1 MSNNNENQFF
11 DVSDLSTNE
20 DLEVEGVWR
29 DLPKG
34 GAIKVGRWQNTEFS
48 RMMRTRF
55 KANRDLIDGDDDLSD
70 KVSLDILIEVMACTI
85 LKDVK
90 NMGLEGK
97 RIEKYTPQIGEQ
109 LLRVKDF
116 REKVKAVSEQADQYR
131 LKKEDQ
137 AVNV

>member
-1 MSNNNENQFF
+1 MSNEQQFF
-11 DVSDLSTNE
+11 DVSTLSTNE

-29 DLPKG
+29 ELPKNA
-34 GAIKVGRWQNTEFS
+34 AIRVARWQNTEFS

-85 LKDVK
+85 LKDVR

-97 RIEKYTPQIGEQ
+97 LIEKYTPQIGEQ
-109 LLRVKDF
+109 LLRIKDF

-137 AVNV
+137 AVNG